1 MTIDGRRGREIA
13 PGIVVDPSVR
23 FGRPVIKGTR
33 VPVEIVLGQLAAGLT
48 VEVVAE
54 EYGLTRDAVLGALRY
69 AAERIASEE
78 VRAAG

>member
-1 MTIDGRRGREIA
+1 MSGDGGRRQEIA
-13 PGIVVDPSVR
+13 PGIVVDPEVH

-33 VPVEIVLGQLAAGLT
+33 VPIDIVLGQLAAGLT
-48 VEVVAE
+48 VETVAA
-54 EYGLTRDAVLGALRY
+54 EYGVTRDAVLAVLRY

>member
-1 MTIDGRRGREIA
+1 MSGGGKRGQEIA
-13 PGIVVDPSVR
+13 PGIVVDPEVR

-33 VPVEIVLGQLAAGLT
+33 VPIDIVLGQLAAGLT
-48 VEVVAE
+48 VEAVAG
-54 EYGLTRDAVLGALRY
+54 EYGVTRDAVLAVLRY